1 MAMNAPEPSSPIAE
15 PALYQWFAKYRLII
29 LPVLDAG
36 IWALALVVA
45 TLLRYQLNTDD
56 SLTGGLLASVAIAIA
71 AQLGIGFGTIFY
83 RARWKVASFEEMAVL
98 AFIIAATTE
107 VVLIADFAF
116 LHHSVP
122 TSAIL
127 GAGAFAFIACA
138 GYRGAWRLWH
148 EFQIQTAPR
157 AERVIVFGAG
167 SGGQQ
172 VIDVLAAGDNSP
184 FTAVGLLDD
193 DPRKRHV
200 RLRHLQVA
208 GGRDSLK
215 AVSERVKATMLI
227 VAVPSATSEL
237 IRELSGLAVDCGL
250 DVRVLPPVEDL
261 LVVSKV
267 SLSDIR
273 PVTEV
278 DLLGRHQIDTEVELI
293 SGYLSDRRVLVT
305 GAGGSIGSELCR
317 QIAQFA
323 PAELVMLDHDESGLH
338 GTQLSIDGR
347 ALLSTRSLV
356 VCDIRDRV
364 ALQEAFLEHRPE
376 VVFHAAA
383 LKHLSLLEM
392 WPAEAIKTN
401 VVGTRNVLDAAELVG
416 SVMFVNI
423 STDKAADPCSV
434 LGYTKRVAERITA
447 ATAAESNGAYLSVR
461 FGNVLGSRG
470 SVLTTFRAQVKA
482 GGPITVTHPDVTR
495 YFMTVEEAVQLVIQ
509 AGAVG
514 RTGEVLVLDM
524 GNPVRINEVAE
535 RLASEAPD
543 TVEIVYTGLRPGE
556 KLHEDLFGIG
566 EVDDRPVHPLISHV
580 RVPPL
585 DSEGYAKLTGPAT
598 SADLKVMLQVM
609 CEGGRP
615 NGTEAS
621 ASKQPTVTEAVVQ
634 SDVRSGA

>member
-1 MAMNAPEPSSPIAE
+1 MAADPRQTSPPIE
-15 PALYQWFAKYRLII
+15 ESALGTWLAKYRLVL
-29 LPVLDAG
+29 LPLLDAS
-36 IWALALVVA
+36 IWAGMLVVA
-45 TLLRYQLNTDD
+45 TWLRFELNTDR
-56 SLTGGLLASVAIAIA
+56 SLTGGVVAAAAIAVC
-71 AQLGIGFGTIFY
+71 AQLSIGYATVFY

-98 AFIIAATTE
+98 AFIVAATAE
-107 VVLIADFAF
+107 VVLAADFAV

-122 TSAIL
+122 TSSIL
-127 GAGAFAFIACA
+127 AAGAFAFIASA

-148 EFQIQTAPR
+148 EFRFSTAPKG
-157 AERVIVFGAG
+157 ERVIVFGAG

-172 VIDVLAAGDNSP
+172 IIDLLAANGKSS

-208 GGRDSLK
+208 GGRNSIGAL
-215 AVSERVKATMLI
+215 AERVKATMLI

-237 IRELSGLAVDCGL
+237 IRELSGLALDCGL

-261 LVVSKV
+261 LMVSHV

-278 DLLGRHQIDTEVELI
+278 DLLGRHQIDTEVSLI
-293 SGYLSDRRVLVT
+293 SGYLSGKRVLVT

-317 QIAQFA
+317 QIVRFE
-323 PAELVMLDHDESGLH
+323 PAELAMLDHDESGLH
-338 GTQLSIDGR
+338 GVQLSIEGR

-356 VCDIRDRV
+356 VCDIRDKP
-364 ALQEAFLEHRPE
+364 ALQAVFSEHKPE

-383 LKHLSLLEM
+383 LKHLPLLEM

-401 VVGTRNVLDAAELVG
+401 VVGTQNVLEAAQSVG
-416 SVMFVNI
+416 SAMFVNV

-434 LGYTKRVAERITA
+434 LGYSKRVAERITA
-447 ATAAESNGAYLSVR
+447 TAAEIASGAYLSVR

-482 GGPITVTHPDVTR
+482 GGPVTVTHPDVTR

-535 RLASEAPD
+535 RLASESAEP
-543 TVEIVYTGLRPGE
+543 VEIVYTGLRPGE
-556 KLHEDLFGIG
+556 KLHESLFGIG
-566 EVDDRPVHPLISHV
+566 EADDRPVHPLISHV

-585 DSEGYAKLTGPAT
+585 DGDAYARLNAPNSSSNLKALLQLICVAAPPGGVTPFGKAAVGKEVT
-598 SADLKVMLQVM
+598 SAQ
-609 CEGGRP
+609 
-615 NGTEAS
+615 
-621 ASKQPTVTEAVVQ
+621 
-634 SDVRSGA
+634 

>member
-1 MAMNAPEPSSPIAE
+1 MAMNAPEPSLPIAE
-15 PALYQWFAKYRLII
+15 PALYQWFAKYRLIL
-29 LPVLDAG
+29 LPVVDAG
-36 IWALALVVA
+36 IWALVLVVA

-56 SLTGGLLASVAIAIA
+56 SLTGGLLAAVVVAIA
-71 AQLGIGFGTIFY
+71 AQLCIGFGTIFY

-122 TSAIL
+122 TSAVL

-148 EFQIQTAPR
+148 EFQIHTAPR

-215 AVSERVKATMLI
+215 TLTGRVGATMLI

-237 IRELSGLAVDCGL
+237 IRELSALAVDCGL
-250 DVRVLPPVEDL
+250 NVRVLPPVEDL

-273 PVTEV
+273 PITEV

-293 SGYLSDRRVLVT
+293 SGYLSGRRVLVT

-317 QIAQFA
+317 QIAQFS

-338 GTQLSIDGR
+338 GAQLSIDGR

-356 VCDIRDRV
+356 VCDIRDQV
-364 ALQEAFLEHRPE
+364 ALRAAFSEHRPE

-383 LKHLSLLEM
+383 LKHLPLLEM

-401 VVGTRNVLDAAELVG
+401 ILGTCNVLDAAELVG
-416 SVMFVNI
+416 SDMFVNI

-524 GNPVRINEVAE
+524 GNPVRISEVAE
-535 RLASEAPD
+535 RLATEAPD
-543 TVEIVYTGLRPGE
+543 PVEIVYTGLRPGE
-556 KLHEDLFGIG
+556 KLHEDLFGTG
-566 EVDDRPVHPLISHV
+566 EIDDRPVHPLISHV

-585 DSEGYAKLTGPAT
+585 DSDEYARLIMPDP
-598 SADLKVMLQVM
+598 SEDLMVMLREI
-609 CEGGRP
+609 CEAGHANGAEALSSRP
-615 NGTEAS
+615 S
-621 ASKQPTVTEAVVQ
+621 VVDTV
-634 SDVRSGA
+634 SPHPFR